1 MPKTLLTVNQ
11 AQKKALPNR
20 QCFLLFL
27 NNTFYKPSFALISA
41 GIASL

>member
-20 QCFLLFL
+20 QCFFL
-27 NNTFYKPSFALISA
+27 SENNIFYNPKLALIPL